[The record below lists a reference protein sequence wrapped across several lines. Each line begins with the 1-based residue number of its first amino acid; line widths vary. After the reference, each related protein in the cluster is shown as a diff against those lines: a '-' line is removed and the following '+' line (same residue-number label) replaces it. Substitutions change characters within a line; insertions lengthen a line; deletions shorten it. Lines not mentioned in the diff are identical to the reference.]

1 MEAITKG
8 ASTAEHCRVLLMALA
23 ICSGAELAMQHNA
36 LESKK
41 TNSKCSECGGGS
53 DMRLRRRSTWPSNP
67 LGHLAYRTGTTSP
80 NTIRSEVD
88 TCRKPSSWEC
98 PGSRQRGGRRTLS
111 SLQPP
116 PMPFGKQTHDL
127 DFRHCCVSSACAS
140 RAFGGWVEACAC
152 LCKMSTPSHHRAPRP
167 G

>member
-36 LESKK
+36 LESKQ

-80 NTIRSEVD
+80 NTIGSEVD
-88 TCRKPSSWEC
+88 TLLSQTQLMGVPRKQTARRPSSASLS
-98 PGSRQRGGRRTLS
+98 PTATHATRQTY
-111 SLQPP
+111 
-116 PMPFGKQTHDL
+116 
-127 DFRHCCVSSACAS
+127 A
-140 RAFGGWVEACAC
+140 
-152 LCKMSTPSHHRAPRP
+152 
-167 G
+167 